1 MISEKKYQCLPVFVS
16 MVSLGM
22 KSLKTFVQVLA
33 LVFFS
38 LQMWVAIRKYLTKPS
53 MNSPTKKSLT
63 SLQRPI
69 IIAVCKESQFQY
81 GLARNLGYGS
91 SSGFLTGTSSDET
104 SLSWNSLTQK
114 LTFNETFRQLYISDL
129 HNISFNTTEGNITQ
143 R

>member
-1 MISEKKYQCLPVFVS
+1 

-38 LQMWVAIRKYLTKPS
+38 LQMLMAIRKYLTKPS
-53 MNSPTKKSLT
+53 MNSPTNKPLT

-69 IIAVCKESQFQY
+69 FIAVCKESQFQY

-91 SSGFLTGTSSDET
+91 STAFLTGTTSDG
-104 SLSWNSLTQK
+104 SLLSWNTLTQK
-114 LTFNETFRQLYISDL
+114 LSFNETFSQLYISDL
-129 HNISFNTTEGNITQ
+129 QNISFNTTEGNITQ